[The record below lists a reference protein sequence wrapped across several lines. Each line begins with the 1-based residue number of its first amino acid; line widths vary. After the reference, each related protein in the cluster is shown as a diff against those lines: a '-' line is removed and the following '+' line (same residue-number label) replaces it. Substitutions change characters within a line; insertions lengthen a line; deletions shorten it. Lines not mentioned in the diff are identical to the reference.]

1 MMLTQQQQ
9 PEKGEEGNLQ
19 PFRFAEDPSGNGQDK
34 RAGRLDIS
42 FLLNPSDLLE
52 EFAPPPSWVPPRSS
66 CLKSSWSDSDTHA
79 NLLPPFNIVRTHTTT
94 YCTPTESQY
103 TYDCVWHYGPQQQ
116 TAPTTST
123 PLYTVDRELKLEA
136 SSQAR
141 YPPIAPG
148 DIPRS
153 HSRQDQPQPPPCL
166 AEAPQT
172 SKFPRNKLSR
182 GTRVR
187 TRTKHRQ
194 DQDDETPMKPEL
206 SDLARSKPRAQRRC
220 RTKAPNKRARKDLE
234 ESSNVDT
241 TTESWHVG
249 ANVFQG
255 EIEINYRP
263 ANNFGNGK
271 PDPSP
276 SQKGTAA
283 LLPQHILSVSE
294 TERMEHIFN
303 GFNADF
309 EESLTRSTMTTDE
322 SSRKRRRRISP
333 RQAAALNKIF
343 QTCKAPD
350 TNQRS
355 VVASQLGMT
364 TEQVSLW

>member
-9 PEKGEEGNLQ
+9 PPLKEEEGNLQ
-19 PFRFAEDPSGNGQDK
+19 PPFRFAEDPSENGQGK

-42 FLLNPSDLLE
+42 FLLNPSDLE
-52 EFAPPPSWVPPRSS
+52 ELAPPSWVPPRSGR
-66 CLKSSWSDSDTHA
+66 LKSSWADSDIHA
-79 NLLPPFNIVRTHTTT
+79 NLLPPLNIVRTHTTT

-103 TYDCVWHYGPQQQ
+103 TYDCVWHYGPQQ

-123 PLYTVDRELKLEA
+123 PLYTELKLEA
-136 SSQAR
+136 R
-141 YPPIAPG
+141 YPPIDPG

-153 HSRQDQPQPPPCL
+153 HSRQDQPQPPPYL

-182 GTRVR
+182 GTRR

-206 SDLARSKPRAQRRC
+206 SDLSRSKPQAQRRC
-220 RTKAPNKRARKDLE
+220 RTPTKAPKKRARKDLE
-234 ESSNVDT
+234 GSSHVET

-255 EIEINYRP
+255 EINYRP
-263 ANNFGNGK
+263 ADNFDNGK